1 MAKKVM
7 TRAWAIA
14 KEAVKNFGGKASQ
27 YIAEALRM
35 AWKEVK
41 TVKKAVADRIE
52 ELEAMGFNR
61 WTKGNMDRL
70 YINSDKLGFVC
81 DFYKSGHICS
91 ASLDGEK
98 ISNNRAFG
106 YYKAKTYIDVKSEKI
121 YSDYRIFAAKV
132 AEMTGLEIA

>member
-106 YYKAKTYIDVKSEKI
+106 YYKAKTYIEFLRCSFHGESPLFAVSREEK
-121 YSDYRIFAAKV
+121 K
-132 AEMTGLEIA
+132 